1 MTSTSLLAP
10 IAKPFKLKKF
20 GNPRSILRKS
30 FKVRIDTQASAGRS
44 LVKGAS
50 TMTSKPRFIQYVERV
65 QKSLS
70 LFSMP
75 DAKAAAYIRGAAL
88 RDEERPKFLLF
99 EMLLNNPDQAGDRA
113 QRVFEPYVYDP
124 LLDGYSKQ
132 SYIADLD
139 RLYDNA
145 RSLEIDWQ
153 TVDWESRDHEF
164 DDASGLRSNA
174 LKADMRIMD
183 VYHTRFCEQAET
195 PSSEEIQHIQVILK
209 KLVKRYEFEYIPV
222 YFSASALIYEA
233 WLQGEFAILG
243 GKPAEPERLE
253 KLLNAL
259 FIDNR
264 QEVARSGTER
274 QNLLLSMASNFALQH
289 LNQIEE
295 SQISTGETW
304 TRSFKPWFACI
315 EKSLIHKF
323 YAFQNLDNSYLIH
336 FPLIIDNYWFAG
348 FCYFYA
354 TWDGDDAEQKPE
366 IFAREKY
373 LKFYGTV
380 QSVSETLRISLRA
393 DTLQK
398 AQEAISSN
406 KVRDPEAIFAEV
418 VKDYFVCFDVV
429 KHHPESGFEAS
440 PINPANVKK
449 LYSGHGICI
458 YGPEWIDQEDLIRNE
473 IDGNREGFEY
483 YRISGL
489 YEEVVKLIEQDRAL
503 ENEGRR
509 QQAYQ
514 FSHQGAGL
522 VNEIW
527 RDKSRER
534 LSDGAQTS
542 LWQLKS
548 LIEVWGDFDLEA
560 DQSIFEGS
568 GAIFRNRAAQSREQL
583 FSHLINTGLTHAL
596 QRSTRRR
603 AEESAA
609 TEALDQVVRERADAL
624 MFASESITEMK
635 QQLQFPD
642 LDTGNFA
649 STWFETRGFILSFHH
664 CFWQAAYHAFRAMCD
679 EQEPPYLMIHKV
691 SDCHIIIINRQEAI
705 REERKLR
712 SRDEGFYEFIQ
723 ERINQSLQ
731 KAGTGKLEIRGPQ
744 ASETVENAWEVSIIY
759 TR

>member
-1 MTSTSLLAP
+1 
-10 IAKPFKLKKF
+10 
-20 GNPRSILRKS
+20 
-30 FKVRIDTQASAGRS
+30 
-44 LVKGAS
+44 
-50 TMTSKPRFIQYVERV
+50 MTSKPRFIQYVERV

-75 DAKAAAYIRGAAL
+75 DAKAAAYIRGGSL

-99 EMLLNNPDQAGDRA
+99 EMLLNNPDEAGDRV

-124 LLDGYSKQ
+124 LLDGYSEL

-139 RLYDNA
+139 RLYDNS
-145 RSLEIDWQ
+145 RSLNLDWQ

-164 DDASGLRSNA
+164 DEASGLRASV
-174 LKADMRIMD
+174 LREDMKMMD
-183 VYHTRFCEQAET
+183 VYHSRFCEHSET
-195 PSSEEIQHIQVILK
+195 PSKEEIQHIQVILK

-222 YFSASALIYEA
+222 RFAASALIYEA
-233 WLQGEFAILG
+233 WLQGEFAMLG
-243 GKPAEPERLE
+243 GEPAESGRLE
-253 KLLNAL
+253 NLLNAL

-274 QNLLLSMASNFALQH
+274 QNLLLTMASNFALQH
-289 LNQIEE
+289 LSQIEE
-295 SQISTGETW
+295 SRLSTGETW
-304 TRSFKPWFACI
+304 TRSFKPWFACV

-323 YAFQNLDNSYLIH
+323 SAYQNLDNSYLIH

-348 FCYFYA
+348 FCYLYA
-354 TWDGDDAEQKPE
+354 TWDEDAAEQKPE
-366 IFAREKY
+366 IFVKEKY

-393 DTLQK
+393 DALLK
-398 AQEAISSN
+398 AKETISRN
-406 KVRDPEAIFAEV
+406 RVRDPEAIFAEV
-418 VKDYFVCFDVV
+418 VKDYFVCFDVI
-429 KHHPESGFEAS
+429 KHQPEINSEES
-440 PINPANVKK
+440 PVNPVNSKQ
-449 LYSGHGICI
+449 LYSGHGVRI
-458 YGPEWIDQEDLIRNE
+458 YGPKWIDEEDLIRNE
-473 IDGNREGFEY
+473 IDGSREGFGY

-489 YEEVVKLIEQDRAL
+489 YEEVVYLIEQDKAL
-503 ENEGRR
+503 ENEGRK

-527 RDKSRER
+527 RDRSRR
-534 LSDGAQTS
+534 FLSHEAQTC

-548 LIEVWGDFDLEA
+548 LIEIWGDFDLEA

-568 GAIFRNRAAQSREQL
+568 GAIFGDWASQSREQF
-583 FSHLINTGLTHAL
+583 FSHLINVGLTHAL

-609 TEALDQVVRERADAL
+609 TEALDQTVRGRADNL
-624 MFASESITEMK
+624 MFAPEPIAEMK
-635 QQLQFPD
+635 QQLQFID
-642 LDTGNFA
+642 LKQDDFESN
-649 STWFETRGFILSFHH
+649 WFETRGFILSFHH

-679 EQEPPYLMIHKV
+679 GQAPPYLMVQKV
-691 SDCHIIIINRQEAI
+691 SDRQITIINRQEGI

-759 TR
+759 MR